1 MSSLV
6 AKFVNLSTVR
16 DCGSNRGLDSIKTI
30 SCVQIRFAGNRLF
43 ILEKPDDIQA
53 TPKRRTHRRS
63 ASDTDVK
70 KTDLSSFVKKAAVA
84 GKIVKIN
91 EEDLVEGYEEG
102 PSFHATHR
110 VIMPHCLGFWCLSV
124 CAILIFEATI
134 DLRVQWSLYKGRIM
148 SFNVYV
154 NDKSIGPYVLTLDV
168 KAGYLSSCILVG
180 PPSQTAA
187 AGQSFSPRQ
196 VEVGNIRSRH
206 SRSSRC

>member
-1 MSSLV
+1 MRVNLNIKIWMSSLV

-16 DCGSNRGLDSIKTI
+16 GCGSNPGLDSIKTI

-154 NDKSIGPYVLTLDV
+154 NDKKYWSLCPNT
-168 KAGYLSSCILVG
+168 
-180 PPSQTAA
+180 
-187 AGQSFSPRQ
+187 
-196 VEVGNIRSRH
+196 
-206 SRSSRC
+206 